1 MHRAGWPFT
10 RAGAAFLRAQSDE
23 RLIALTRAGNE
34 RAFEAIVH
42 RYRGPLL
49 RYCSRI
55 LPPGRAEDAVQ
66 QTFLN
71 AFNAIANGERDLS
84 LRPWLYRVAH
94 NSALNL
100 LRQNG
105 WNHEQL
111 DEQFDGVLRPDQAVE
126 ARERIRSLV
135 AAVKGLPERQR
146 DAIVLRELE
155 GRSYEEIATALGVT
169 DGAVR
174 QLLNRARNTLRA
186 GATALTPYG
195 LAARIAAAAS
205 GGGTVVS
212 ERIAEITAGA
222 GGVATLAKVGAAV
235 LVAGAVATGAADNGV
250 PGVGGSP
257 QRAGVTDAAAAGG
270 SGAPGRTGNGN
281 TANRVGELGRGG
293 SASGGHRG
301 NAERH
306 HSGRSS
312 HSGGE
317 GSGGGEHGELV
328 SGHDGGGGSSGSG
341 DRSGSGS
348 SGSGS
353 SGSGDRSGSG
363 DSGSG
368 SSGTS
373 GGSDGGPGPSTS
385 SGDSSSGVSGGGSPD
400 GGSSGSSTPTT
411 TSGSGDPMTVTTD
424 SGGDGSSGTSH

>member
-1 MHRAGWPFT
+1 MHRAGWPLT
-10 RAGAAFLRAQSDE
+10 RAGAALLRGQSDE
-23 RLIALTRAGNE
+23 RLIDLTRAGNE

-49 RYCSRI
+49 RYCERI

-66 QTFLN
+66 QTFLG
-71 AFNAIANGERDLS
+71 AFNAIASGDKELK
-84 LRPWLYRVAH
+84 LRPWLYRIAH

-174 QLLNRARNTLRA
+174 QLLNRARTTLRA

-195 LAARIAAAAS
+195 LAERIAAAAS

-235 LVAGAVATGAADNGV
+235 LVAGTVATGAANHGV
-250 PGVGGSP
+250 PGVGGGPHRADASA
-257 QRAGVTDAAAAGG
+257 AGVAPAAA
-270 SGAPGRTGNGN
+270 SGASRRTLAGDN
-281 TANRVGELGRGG
+281 A
-293 SASGGHRG
+293 RG
-301 NAERH
+301 NANAGTH
-306 HSGRSS
+306 HHGKSEQHRAGRSL
-312 HSGGE
+312 HGNGGD
-317 GSGGGEHGELV
+317 GSRGGDHAQLV
-328 SGHDGGGGSSGSG
+328 SGHHGGGDSSGSG
-341 DRSGSGS
+341 DRSASGS
-348 SGSGS
+348 SSDG
-353 SGSGDRSGSG
+353 GDRSGSG
-363 DSGSG
+363 DSSSGSGTPDGSGGRPGPSPSSGDG
-368 SSGTS
+368 SSG
-373 GGSDGGPGPSTS
+373 GSPGGGPGP
-385 SGDSSSGVSGGGSPD
+385 
-400 GGSSGSSTPTT
+400 STPTT
-411 TSGSGDPMTVTTD
+411 TSGGGDPTPVTTGP
-424 SGGDGSSGTSH
+424 SHDGSGH